1 MIKLCEKR
9 KQLLVE
15 DGHLMVKGGPGA
27 GKTTISILKAQ
38 QLISDGKLLK
48 GQKILFLS
56 FARSTVG
63 RVIESAKSMIP
74 NESFK
79 HLEINTYHGFTWSII
94 QTYSRLIVKH
104 RFIRL
109 LPPPETASLLFGL
122 DEEQRRAKC
131 TSMFVDE
138 GILTFDLF
146 AEKAKEILQR
156 IVSVRNIISDTYPY
170 IFVDEFQDTD
180 PHEWDFIKLL
190 GKKSTIIAL
199 ADPYQRIYDFRG
211 ANPKRIKE
219 FEDCFKPVEFDFGD
233 ENNRSNGK
241 DITKFGNDLLTGANK
256 GVKYKD
262 VIVTPYTFDGGE
274 PMSAVKYTLLN
285 SLKRLRASNPNG
297 DWSIAVLVKTKATTL
312 SISSYLSKKS
322 SRLPEFYHEVMID
335 PSGPSLSAMIIAG
348 LMEPNT
354 PDERK
359 KDFISNI
366 ISHLRGRKDKITQ
379 EDLKNAEFLK
389 SYLETGTVR
398 GKTRVVLVDEINT
411 IVEGIEKIEY
421 SGTPQTDWL
430 KVRKLLEHCTNS
442 VLKDIFEDSKYLR
455 LLNKGALLGERLAEA
470 WRQNQHYANAKN
482 AIKDALLQEHFSLS
496 NRSYNGI
503 FVMTLHKSKGKE
515 FDEVII
521 WEDKYHSI
529 VPYKPT
535 PGAIEQS
542 RYLLRVGVTR
552 ARNLTTICTPSTS
565 KCILI

>member
-9 KQLLVE
+9 KRLLVE
-15 DGHLMVKGGPGA
+15 KGPLIVKGGPGA

-38 QLISDGKLLK
+38 QIIADGELLK

-74 NESFK
+74 KESFK

-94 QTYSRLIVKH
+94 QSYSRLIVKH

-109 LPPPETASLLFGL
+109 LPPPETASILFGL
-122 DEEQRRAKC
+122 DKDERKAKSLLLF
-131 TSMFVDE
+131 TDE

-146 AEKAKEILQR
+146 AEKAVEILQR
-156 IVSVRNIISDTYPY
+156 VKSVRNIISDTYPY

-180 PHEWDFIKLL
+180 PHEWSFIKLL
-190 GKKSTIIAL
+190 GEQSTIVAL

-219 FEDCFKPVEFDFGD
+219 FSDHFEPVVFDFED
-233 ENNRSNGK
+233 ENNRSGGK
-241 DITKFGNDLLTGANK
+241 DIAKFGNDLLTGANK
-256 GVKYKD
+256 GKRYKD
-262 VIVTPYTFDGGE
+262 VIITPYNFDGGE

-285 SLKRLRASNPNG
+285 SLKRLKASNPNG
-297 DWSIAVLVKTKATTL
+297 DWSIAILVKTKASTL
-312 SISSYLSKKS
+312 SLSSYLSKKS

-348 LMEPNT
+348 LMEPNEAAT
-354 PDERK
+354 RK
-359 KDFISNI
+359 IDFIGSI
-366 ISHLRGRKDKITQ
+366 IAHLRGRKDKITL
-379 EDLKNAEFLK
+379 EDQKSAEFLK
-389 SYLETGTVR
+389 TYLETGAVR
-398 GKTRVVLVDEINT
+398 GKNKVLLVQEIDTIIKRVAE
-411 IVEGIEKIEY
+411 IEY
-421 SGTPQTDWL
+421 TGIPQTDWL
-430 KVRKLLEHCTNS
+430 KVRKLLEHCSNS

-455 LLNKGALLGERLAEA
+455 LLNKGALLGERLAET
-470 WRQNQHYANAKN
+470 WRQNQHYANARE
-482 AIKDALLQEHFSLS
+482 AIKDALLQEHFSMS
-496 NRSYNGI
+496 NRSYHGI

-529 VPYKPT
+529 VPYNAT
-535 PGAIEQS
+535 PGAVEQA

-552 ARNLTTICTPSTS
+552 AKNLTTICTPSAS
-565 KCILI
+565 RCILV